1 MLSIIDTAIVLSMF
15 MLSIID
21 TAIVLVLTM
30 FMLSII
36 DTAIVLSMFMLSII
50 DTAIV
55 LTMFMLSIIFVIV
68 CGLFELRRICS
79 EFFLPLV
86 YICIAVAD
94 AVINRGGL
102 SSY

>member
-1 MLSIIDTAIVLSMF
+1 MIDNINMDSTIAGSMNDNIN
-15 MLSIID
+15 MDSTIS
-21 TAIVLVLTM
+21 V
-30 FMLSII
+30 
-36 DTAIVLSMFMLSII
+36 SMNDNINMDS
-50 DTAIV
+50 T
-55 LTMFMLSIIFVIV
+55 FMLSIIFVIV

-102 SSY
+102 SSYSKLPTSTKRTITCHLT